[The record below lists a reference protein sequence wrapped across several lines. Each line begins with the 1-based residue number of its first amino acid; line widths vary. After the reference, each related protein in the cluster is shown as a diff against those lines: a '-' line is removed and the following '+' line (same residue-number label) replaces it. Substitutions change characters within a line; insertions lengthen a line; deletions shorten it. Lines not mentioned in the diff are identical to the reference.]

1 MLKFFKKIFHPKSTL
16 YPLLLG
22 LMSFLAIVV
31 SLLTLKEMKTQRD
44 LSMQPI
50 VRIENFDNK
59 LMHVDSSC
67 SDMIYNDEINLYKS
81 NELSMINQG
90 FTTAK
95 VGEWFALEMINVGK
109 GAAVD
114 LQVDWELNYNYFN
127 DVFTELQLDKKTFTF
142 SNKNESVLITYNKCN
157 DATNAYSSQSNSTI
171 QISHLLPAENQ
182 NTTIKIPIPNQILKL
197 QIALIKA
204 KWLLEGQTFD
214 NIASSKVPHNFTV
227 KYASV
232 NGSKFEQSYKMSLA
246 ISAPSQ
252 RIINGKLF
260 ASYKNFII
268 EVYIEEI

>member
-1 MLKFFKKIFHPKSTL
+1 MLKILKKIFHPKSTL

-31 SLLTLKEMKTQRD
+31 SLLTLQEMKTQRD

-59 LMHVDSSC
+59 LIHVDSSC
-67 SDMIYNDEINLYKS
+67 QDMIYDDAINLYKS
-81 NELSMINQG
+81 IDFSNKDQG
-90 FTTAK
+90 FTNEK
-95 VGEWFALEMINVGK
+95 EEEWFALEMINVGK

-114 LQVDWELNYNYFN
+114 LEIDWEINNNYFN
-127 DVFTELQLDKKTFTF
+127 NVFNQLPLDKKIFAFNKKDETILLTF
-142 SNKNESVLITYNKCN
+142 NKCSSS
-157 DATNAYSSQSNSTI
+157 TNASSSQSRINI
-171 QISHLLPAENQ
+171 EISHLLPAESQ
-182 NTTIKIPIPNQILKL
+182 NTTIKIPIPIQVLKL

-204 KWLLEGQTFD
+204 KWFLDGQTFD

-268 EVYIEEI
+268 ELNIEEI